1 MNLKK
6 VNHYLIIVVAISMS
20 LFHIY
25 TAVFG
30 SLEGM
35 LQRNTHLLFAT
46 ILVFLVYPI
55 VKNKEITNKYIITNW
70 LIALLASTPFLWIIY
85 DYSRIIE
92 RWPLADIVTT
102 SDLVFGSLAL
112 IVVLEIT
119 RRTMGIPMV
128 IIAVTFILYAL
139 YGQNLPGII
148 SHRGYGLP
156 MIIDQIFLT
165 TEGIFGIAL
174 STSATFVFLFILF
187 GAFLENTKAG
197 KFYMDI
203 AFATTGKTRG
213 GPAKS
218 AVVASGL
225 MGSVSGS
232 AIANV
237 VTTGSLTIP
246 LMKKVG
252 YTPNNAGAI
261 ETAASV
267 GGQITPPLMGASA
280 LIMAEFTGIPFA
292 YIILVSII
300 PAIIYFMSV
309 LLMVHFS
316 AIKNNIEGEKAENL
330 PNLIDT
336 LKEGWHLV
344 IPLGVLVWLL
354 VEGRTPV
361 NAAIWGIISI
371 IVVCSLRKGTRLKM
385 QSLTKSLIDGAKA
398 SLIIAAATACA
409 GIIIGV
415 FSLTGLGMQFS
426 SLIIN
431 ISNGH
436 LFFALILVAISCI
449 IIGMG
454 LPVVAAYIV
463 MSVMAAPALVDLG
476 VDLLIAHLAIIWF
489 TQLSNVTPPVCLA
502 AYAGSAIAKGDP
514 IKTGWI
520 SLKYAIGILVIP
532 FVFVYNPLLLNGT
545 VFEIVIT
552 IVSTI
557 FGFVALA
564 SFLESHL
571 LKRLNKLQKI
581 LLFLSSIALF
591 IPIMLIK
598 VLGLALVIVVFCWQF
613 KQDNTTTVKPAIHQS
628 N

>member
-1 MNLKK
+1 MKLKNI
-6 VNHYLIIVVAISMS
+6 NHYLIIIVAISMS
-20 LFHIY
+20 SFHIY
-25 TAVFG
+25 TAILG

-35 LQRNTHLLFAT
+35 LQRNTHLLFAI
-46 ILVFLVYPI
+46 ILIFLVYPI
-55 VKNKEITNKYIITNW
+55 TKNREPTNKYIITNW
-70 LIALLASTPFLWIIY
+70 LITILASSPFLWIIY

-92 RWPLADIVTT
+92 RWPLADVVTT
-102 SDLVFGSLAL
+102 NDLIFGSLAL
-112 IVVLEIT
+112 VVILEIT
-119 RRTMGIPMV
+119 RRTMGVPML
-128 IIAVTFILYAL
+128 IIATTFILYAL
-139 YGQNLPGII
+139 YGQNLPGIA

-156 MIIDQIFLT
+156 MIIDQLFLT
-165 TEGIFGIAL
+165 TEGIFGVAL

-252 YTPNNAGAI
+252 YKPNNAGAI

-292 YIILVSII
+292 HIILVSII
-300 PAIIYFMSV
+300 PAIIYFLSV

-316 AIKNNIEGEKAENL
+316 AIKNNIEGEKAESL
-330 PNLIDT
+330 PNLVET

-354 VEGRTPV
+354 IEGRTPV
-361 NAAIWGIISI
+361 NAAIWGIISVI
-371 IVVCSLRKGTRLKM
+371 IVCSLRKGTRLKM
-385 QSLTKSLIDGAKA
+385 ETIFKSLIEGAKA

-409 GIIIGV
+409 GIIIGI

-431 ISNGH
+431 ISNGQ
-436 LFFALILVAISCI
+436 LFLALVLVAISCI

-476 VDLLIAHLAIIWF
+476 VDLLIAHLSIIWF

-520 SLKYAIGILVIP
+520 SLKYAIGILVLP
-532 FVFVYNPLLLNGT
+532 FVFVYNPLLLNGSII
-545 VFEIVIT
+545 EIVIT
-552 IVSTI
+552 IVSTLT
-557 FGFVALA
+557 GFIALTS
-564 SFLESHL
+564 SFESHL
-571 LKRLNKLQKI
+571 VKHLNNIQRI
-581 LLFLSSIALF
+581 LLFISSIALF
-591 IPIMLIK
+591 IPVMLIK
-598 VLGLALVIVVFCWQF
+598 GVGLTLLIIVFFWQY
-613 KQDNTTTVKPAIHQS
+613 KQEDTVSIKSTVQQS